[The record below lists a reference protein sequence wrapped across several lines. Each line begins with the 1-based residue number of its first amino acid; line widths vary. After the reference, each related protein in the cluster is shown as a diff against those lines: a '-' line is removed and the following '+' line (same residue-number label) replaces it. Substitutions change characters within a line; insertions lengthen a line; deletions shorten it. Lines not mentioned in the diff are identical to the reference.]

1 MFSFFNNKSSTKK
14 RVYLDNAGA
23 TDMLRSAQAELVRLL
38 GVYGNPSA
46 IHKEG
51 AVASTTLDSARA
63 KIATILN
70 AHAYETSFVGS
81 GTESCNLAVLGTY
94 EAWSKQQTAN
104 SKQQIPHIITSSIE
118 HPAVLEPIK
127 YLEKQNKITVT
138 YLPVYDTGVVKVS
151 DLRDALTED
160 TILVSIMFANNEIGT
175 LQPVKE
181 IGRVISEW
189 KTSVGRDHMSYP
201 YFHTDACQAGNYLSL
216 DVLRLKCHLMSIN
229 ASKVYGP
236 KGIGA
241 LYKREGVMLAPISYG
256 GGQERGLKS
265 GTEPV
270 ALASAFAT
278 ALTEVQKDKE
288 IEGERL
294 RMLRDTFKNKLTQA
308 IPEVEFYGIFDE
320 HQPQVK
326 GYKLKSMH
334 RLPNNLN
341 FRIPGISSEEMIL
354 RLDAKGFAV
363 SHKSACA
370 SAEDDGSYVIMSL
383 GATETEAKENIR
395 VTLGRFTTDNDMTA
409 LLHAIIDIVKKYRNT
424 NNQ

>member
-1 MFSFFNNKSSTKK
+1 MFSFFNNKSNSSKK

-23 TDMLRSAQAELVRLL
+23 TEMLKSAQAELVRLL
-38 GVYGNPSA
+38 RVYGNPSA
-46 IHKEG
+46 IHKAG

-70 AHAYETSFVGS
+70 APAYEVTFVGS
-81 GTESCNLAVLGTY
+81 GTESCNLAILGTY
-94 EAWSKQQTAN
+94 EAYATNSSKL
-104 SKQQIPHIITSSIE
+104 PHIITSSIE

-160 TILVSIMFANNEIGT
+160 TILVSIMYANNEIGT

-181 IGRVISEW
+181 IGREISIW
-189 KTSVGRDHMSYP
+189 KTTQGRDHMSYP

-236 KGIGA
+236 KAIGA
-241 LYKREGVMLAPISYG
+241 LYRREGVKLNPITYG
-256 GGQERGLKS
+256 GGQERGLRS
-265 GTEPV
+265 ATESV
-270 ALASAFAT
+270 ALASSFAI
-278 ALTEVQKDKE
+278 ALEEVQKDKE
-288 IEGERL
+288 IESQRL
-294 RMLRDTFKNKLTQA
+294 RTIRDDFKNKLA
-308 IPEVEFYGIFDE
+308 KEVEGVEFYGIFDE
-320 HQPQVK
+320 YNIHNDTH
-326 GYKLKSMH
+326 KLKSDN

-424 NNQ
+424 NNK